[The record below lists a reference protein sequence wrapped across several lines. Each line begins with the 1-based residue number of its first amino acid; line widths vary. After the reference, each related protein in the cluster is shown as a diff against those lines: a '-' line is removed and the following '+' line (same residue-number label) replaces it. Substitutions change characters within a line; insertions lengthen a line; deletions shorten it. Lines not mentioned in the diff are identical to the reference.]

1 MNALGIYLLVSLF
14 FVIATMMEFAIVL
27 MIARARGGTDNATS
41 QRKRKTMRMNSANTK
56 KQWFLNRVIP
66 NTPENDEKNFYSFT
80 EKIDFKALF
89 VFMLMYFMFNYFYFA
104 HYF

>member
-1 MNALGIYLLVSLF
+1 
-14 FVIATMMEFAIVL
+14 MEFAIVL

-80 EKIDFKALF
+80 EKIDFTALF
-89 VFMLMYFMFNYFYFA
+89 VFMLKVYFSIKINLNYFHTKAQLGTQLFSD
-104 HYF
+104 